1 MAQAAAREKGAMA
14 LFGEKYGDVVRVVT
28 VPGFSM
34 ELCGGSHVKNIGQ
47 IGLFKIVSES
57 GVAAGVRRIEAIT
70 GQAALDY
77 ARRQEAAVKEAAEI
91 LKTRPEDVVA
101 KLKALTA
108 EHKEMAQKIAA
119 FNAAR
124 EKLDAENLVM
134 GMKKYGDIALAM
146 GRVNAES
153 IDHIR
158 HMADMVLEQMTN
170 GIVLLANVEEN
181 KVTFVAK
188 VSKEAIKRGIH
199 AGKLVKEAAQVVGGN
214 GGGRPDMAQ
223 AGGKNPE
230 KLKEAFEKAGEIVR
244 GTLGL

>member
-1 MAQAAAREKGAMA
+1 M
-14 LFGEKYGDVVRVVT
+14 
-28 VPGFSM
+28 
-34 ELCGGSHVKNIGQ
+34 
-47 IGLFKIVSES
+47 
-57 GVAAGVRRIEAIT
+57 
-70 GQAALDY
+70 
-77 ARRQEAAVKEAAEI
+77 
-91 LKTRPEDVVA
+91 A
-101 KLKALTA
+101 KLKGLVA

-119 FNAAR
+119 FNAVQ
-124 EKLDAENLVM
+124 EKLDAQNLVM

-170 GIVLLANVEEN
+170 GIVLLANVEES
-181 KVTFVAK
+181 KVTFAAK

-244 GTLGL
+244 GTLGV

>member
-1 MAQAAAREKGAMA
+1 MVQAAAREKGAMA